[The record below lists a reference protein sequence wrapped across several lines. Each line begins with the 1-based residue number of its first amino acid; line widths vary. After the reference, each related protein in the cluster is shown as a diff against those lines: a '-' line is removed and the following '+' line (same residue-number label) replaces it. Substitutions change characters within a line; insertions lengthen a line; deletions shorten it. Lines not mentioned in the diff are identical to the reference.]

1 MWNIIKSLLCLCLYS
16 IIWVSNAYNGWSV
29 HTNDLQQYS
38 LEYMPYG
45 VHTSYSI
52 IYEACPEFI
61 DSNTGT
67 RISVCDTNIYTLHN
81 QSYPVRQKNDILG
94 TYSEYI
100 LDYSPVSNKY
110 LPEVNCVF
118 MLLDSPNS
126 SVIIRLQLSKIIT
139 TNWLSPLSNG
149 KWDIQTNL
157 DDTRILNVPPDNDLQ
172 SYYLRTKPNILTKD
186 TSNYV
191 TAFYEYLPNS
201 SKGLIVG
208 FLEHDIFKT
217 GITYT
222 YKDIHAVA
230 GINGLLLTRDRIPH
244 GIVNVSFS
252 PMLFIHINQDWRNG
266 MEEYASMIQKISTQK
281 QKSQSPQPFTYTIKG
296 SSPISGWNS
305 WAMAVGHIG
314 EPNKTN
320 LIAAS
325 DVLGNL
331 SSSGLDSNQYIV
343 RDAIYNL
350 NQSQT
355 DIWEDYVNN
364 KPNQYTGTYTSPFI
378 IYDHKYLY
386 VDCNTDLCIPSNTSL
401 PCYKFND
408 IILKDIHG
416 KPITPILE
424 NVIMGHKR
432 IIDVTHPAI
441 QCILTTTFWRVKKN
455 NMTLIKMDFL
465 NYAAYEGDFYN
476 KSIAKTGMQAYTYS
490 LQLLYDSIYSDI
502 YTWPIVLD
510 YGISLPFPV
519 GPGITMRRHTCDQM
533 YGGVAYSMNAY
544 TYGWWLHN
552 VYMLNPDLI
561 TFQENYWFKPPLSKI
576 TKTFSMDYFSRVL
589 KGVVYGGF
597 YANGDDISNATN
609 AKLVQTY
616 FGNKKVNLIWSVAK
630 IGYSNTMFRPVSY
643 VNESLELPFISA
655 IEPSQIYVRNNN
667 NSVNI
672 AIFNFGI
679 VEKLFTIHIHSYLP
693 NFTIKKNICINA
705 WNNQT
710 YTLKNNILKVSMPK
724 TSSLLFECY

>member
-1 MWNIIKSLLCLCLYS
+1 MWNILKTLLCLCISSVVY
-16 IIWVSNAYNGWSV
+16 VSHAYNGWSV
-29 HTNDLQQYS
+29 HTNHNQQYS
-38 LEYMPYG
+38 LDYMPYG
-45 VHTSYSI
+45 SNTSYSV

-81 QSYPVRQKNDILG
+81 ISYPFYQETDILG
-94 TYSEYI
+94 TYTEYI

-110 LPEVNCVF
+110 LPEVNCAF
-118 MLLDSPNS
+118 MLLDYPNN
-126 SVIIRLQLSKIIT
+126 SVIVRLQLSKNIT
-139 TNWLSPLSNG
+139 TNMISPISNG
-149 KWDIQTNL
+149 KWNIQTFPEN
-157 DDTRILNVPPDNDLQ
+157 TRILNVPPDNDLQ
-172 SYYLRTKPNILTKD
+172 SYYIRTKPTILTKE

-208 FLEHDIFKT
+208 FLEHDTFKT
-217 GITYT
+217 GVTYT
-222 YKDIHAVA
+222 YEDIHAVA
-230 GINGLLLTRDRIPH
+230 GINGLLLTRDRVPH

-252 PMLFIHINQDWRNG
+252 PMLFIHMNNDWRYG
-266 MEEYASMIQKISTQK
+266 MEEYANMIQKVSTQ
-281 QKSQSPQPFTYTIKG
+281 QQSIQTLKG

-305 WAMAVGHIG
+305 WAMGVGHVG
-314 EPNKTN
+314 QPNKTN

-331 SSSGLDSNQYIV
+331 SSNGFGPVQYIV

-350 NQSQT
+350 NKSQT
-355 DIWEDYVNN
+355 DIWEQYVNN
-364 KPNQYTGTYTSPFI
+364 KQNQYTGTYTMPFI
-378 IYDHKYLY
+378 IYDHKRLY
-386 VDCNTDLCIPSNTSL
+386 VDCNMDLCIPSNTSK
-401 PCYKFND
+401 PCYAFND
-408 IILKDIHG
+408 IILKDSHG

-424 NVIMGHKR
+424 NVIMGDKR

-441 QCILTTTFWRVKKN
+441 QCILNTTFQHVKNN
-455 NMTLIKMDFL
+455 NMTFIKMDFL

-476 KSIAKTGMQAYTYS
+476 QSIARTGMQAYTYG
-490 LQLLYDSIYSDI
+490 LQLLYDSIYTHI
-502 YTWPIVLD
+502 YTLPIVLD

-519 GPGITMRRHTCDQM
+519 GPGVTMRRHACDQM

-552 VYMLNPDLI
+552 LYMLNPDLI

-576 TKTFSMDYFSRVL
+576 TKSFSMDYFSRVL

-597 YANGDDISNATN
+597 YANGDDISNITN

-616 FGNKKVNLIWSVAK
+616 FGNKKVNSIWSVAK
-630 IGYSNTMFRPVSY
+630 IGYADTMFRPVSY
-643 VNESLELPFISA
+643 INESLDIPFVSKIT
-655 IEPSQIYVRNNN
+655 PSEIYVRNNI
-667 NSVNI
+667 NSANI
-672 AIFNFGI
+672 ALFNFGI
-679 VEKLFTIHIHSYLP
+679 VEKTFTIHIQLYLP

-710 YTLKNNILKVSMPK
+710 YTLENKILKLSMPK